1 MTEDLVRKKS
11 FDSAVEWAD
20 RARSTRFLL
29 REQLRSQS
37 TTLDEVLDRARV
49 EDLIGRIKLLWV
61 LESLP
66 GAGKVAT
73 RRHLA
78 SLGLE
83 ESIPVGELSVEQRSV
98 ISAEFAVG
106 SRNADTEP
114 SGDSTA
120 VESHH
125 QSSGK
130 AKDK

>member
-1 MTEDLVRKKS
+1 MSVDRDQTQS
-11 FDSAVEWAD
+11 FADAVQWAD

-29 REQLRSQS
+29 REQLREQS
-37 TTLDEVLDRARV
+37 TTLDEVLDHARV
-49 EDLIGRIKLLWV
+49 DVMIGRIKLLWV

-83 ESIPVGELSVEQRSV
+83 ESIPVGELSDEQRSI
-98 ISAEFAVG
+98 ISAEFGTA
-106 SRNADTEP
+106 SRSADIET
-114 SGDSTA
+114 GDA
-120 VESHH
+120 AGGANIHD

-130 AKDK
+130 AEDK